1 MNTPQFDNPACYFMF
16 FFCCSFGNNTYWP
29 DAGVKGGCSCT
40 GRVAATSGFVSDC
53 MNVMS
58 TCSDPCLFGNTCDF
72 IYEIQ
77 RLDNMLI
84 EIVPSHVQSSGLV
97 AFLDYKINF
106 VVWNIVFAN
115 QFSLDNYHCFG
126 SVSGHVHSH
135 HLPPQSP
142 PPPPSPHPPPIRIV
156 VAVVIVIVTIIVITL
171 CLQQSPTR
179 LNN

>member
-1 MNTPQFDNPACYFMF
+1 
-16 FFCCSFGNNTYWP
+16 
-29 DAGVKGGCSCT
+29 
-40 GRVAATSGFVSDC
+40 
-53 MNVMS
+53 
-58 TCSDPCLFGNTCDF
+58 
-72 IYEIQ
+72 
-77 RLDNMLI
+77 
-84 EIVPSHVQSSGLV
+84 
-97 AFLDYKINF
+97 
-106 VVWNIVFAN
+106 VFAN

-126 SVSGHVHSH
+126 SVSGNVHRH